1 MKYVITFIL
10 GAVCGIAAFIF
21 KYDGIRKKKMARWVE
36 RIKKGVKADAR

>member
-36 RIKKGVKADAR
+36 RIKKAGGSHAR